1 MPGWVLQPPIPLP
14 PPPEAQFSILILT
27 SSFPELPRHVPG
39 VGMDTGRQSRVW
51 GGSQG
56 SPHGHSPAPSLFP
69 SSSSC
74 SSCSSQCL
82 WRSYA
87 AFRICWEAAACRPH
101 PSGAAC
107 TGRPACGVRVTALS
121 PSPTKLLGGGETE
134 AHSASPPPPTPR
146 SAAGSTLAH
155 AGAAQLI
162 THILPQPSPCYLWW
176 SDVRMDSPSPNGEH
190 RAMWDGGRCLLTSS
204 EAPSFSTAL

>member
-51 GGSQG
+51 GGTQG

-74 SSCSSQCL
+74 SSCSSQCP

-121 PSPTKLLGGGETE
+121 PSPTKLLGGGKLRHTVPLP
-134 AHSASPPPPTPR
+134 HPPPLVVLLDP
-146 SAAGSTLAH
+146 H
-155 AGAAQLI
+155 
-162 THILPQPSPCYLWW
+162 LPMLVLPSSSHTFFHSHLPVTC
-176 SDVRMDSPSPNGEH
+176 
-190 RAMWDGGRCLLTSS
+190 GGVM
-204 EAPSFSTAL
+204 